1 MVLFSSPPLR
11 GITRGAAATVAG
23 RDFRAC
29 WCRPRHPRP
38 IGPVGGLKSRPFRL
52 KLFPM
57 PLITLDDACLAFGH
71 VALLDKAAFQLDPGE
86 RVALIG
92 RNGSGKSS
100 LLKAL
105 AGQATLDDGRLWRQ
119 PGAKVAYVPQ
129 EADFPLDRSVFAT
142 VADGLR
148 ACLADGRLKELEQLA
163 HSLKGS
169 AGNIGAVRVFELA
182 TGVCTTVRG
191 QGDPA
196 TLAGQVEALADST
209 QALVAAL
216 RERLAMGGEGQP

>member
-1 MVLFSSPPLR
+1 
-11 GITRGAAATVAG
+11 
-23 RDFRAC
+23 
-29 WCRPRHPRP
+29 
-38 IGPVGGLKSRPFRL
+38 
-52 KLFPM
+52 M

-129 EADFPLDRSVFAT
+129 EADFPLERSVFAT
-142 VADGLR
+142 
-148 ACLADGRLKELEQLA
+148 
-163 HSLKGS
+163 
-169 AGNIGAVRVFELA
+169 
-182 TGVCTTVRG
+182 
-191 QGDPA
+191 
-196 TLAGQVEALADST
+196 QVISYVLCWV
-209 QALVAAL
+209 VAAVTL
-216 RERLAMGGEGQP
+216 ISGVKYLWDNRHFINTAK